1 MYFDGRDLFQ
11 EKSLAVL
18 SGDRCHCGYPS
29 PLFSLH
35 EPENEDVCVHRCQGE
50 EFENCGNDEYFVV
63 YQTQVQGRVS
73 LLFLMSLLNSPV

>member
-1 MYFDGRDLFQ
+1 MPGSVAVTPGVVSLQ

-18 SGDRCHCGYPS
+18 SGDRCLCGYPS

-35 EPENEDVCVHRCQGE
+35 EPENEDACVRRCRGE

-63 YQTQVQGRVS
+63 YQTQVQG
-73 LLFLMSLLNSPV
+73 N